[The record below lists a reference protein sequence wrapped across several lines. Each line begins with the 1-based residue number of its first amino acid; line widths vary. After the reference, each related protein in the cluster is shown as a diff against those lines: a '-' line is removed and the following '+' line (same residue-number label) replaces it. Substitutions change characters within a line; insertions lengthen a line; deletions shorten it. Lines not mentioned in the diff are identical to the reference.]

1 MGRRGRSFE
10 LHFKSRVEWPFIS
23 RARSLRTK
31 WILDIG
37 VTVVIV
43 WFCPVKIGLCVF
55 WLLFALWS
63 PTAGHS
69 LPFYFHCTAAW
80 LYLALLSKQCVPFT
94 RGFTHWPIAVYL
106 VTLIQFFFSVFFLF
120 FLPLQVKVW
129 FQNRRTK
136 FKRQKLEEEGS
147 ESQQK
152 KKGSHHINRWRL
164 ATKQAS
170 PEEIDVTSDD

>member
-1 MGRRGRSFE
+1 M
-10 LHFKSRVEWPFIS
+10 KVFILKTALS
-23 RARSLRTK
+23 EFLKAWSSRSLSQININIICLSNNSNLKAHMASCFPQNITY
-31 WILDIG
+31 L
-37 VTVVIV
+37 
-43 WFCPVKIGLCVF
+43 F
-55 WLLFALWS
+55 WTTGA
-63 PTAGHS
+63 S
-69 LPFYFHCTAAW
+69 LPLYFHCAVACTTNNVSFHVRFYARNNRG
-80 LYLALLSKQCVPFT
+80 LSPDTDTSASFSS
-94 RGFTHWPIAVYL
+94 
-106 VTLIQFFFSVFFLF
+106 FFR
-120 FLPLQVKVW
+120 LPLRPQVKVW

>member
-1 MGRRGRSFE
+1 MFSAACLLCDDL
-10 LHFKSRVEWPFIS
+10 LHFFSH
-23 RARSLRTK
+23 
-31 WILDIG
+31 
-37 VTVVIV
+37 
-43 WFCPVKIGLCVF
+43 
-55 WLLFALWS
+55 LL
-63 PTAGHS
+63 
-69 LPFYFHCTAAW
+69 CTA
-80 LYLALLSKQCVPFT
+80 LLPACVQPCQPNNVPPFT
-94 RGFTHWPIAVYL
+94 RGFTRWPIAVHP
-106 VTLIQFFFSVFFLF
+106 VILILLF
-120 FLPLQVKVW
+120 VLLLFGPLQVKVW

>member
-1 MGRRGRSFE
+1 MILVYSDGSLPYDHQLQAQITSFSFIPTAP
-10 LHFKSRVEWPFIS
+10 LPACMQPCHTNNVSFYLFLRVV
-23 RARSLRTK
+23 LRTVQSQF
-31 WILDIG
+31 I
-37 VTVVIV
+37 
-43 WFCPVKIGLCVF
+43 
-55 WLLFALWS
+55 
-63 PTAGHS
+63 
-69 LPFYFHCTAAW
+69 YM
-80 LYLALLSKQCVPFT
+80 
-94 RGFTHWPIAVYL
+94 
-106 VTLIQFFFSVFFLF
+106 TLIRVFCVFFLLSF
-120 FLPLQVKVW
+120 FFVRSLQVKVW

>member
-1 MGRRGRSFE
+1 M
-10 LHFKSRVEWPFIS
+10 
-23 RARSLRTK
+23 
-31 WILDIG
+31 
-37 VTVVIV
+37 
-43 WFCPVKIGLCVF
+43 
-55 WLLFALWS
+55 
-63 PTAGHS
+63 
-69 LPFYFHCTAAW
+69 
-80 LYLALLSKQCVPFT
+80 
-94 RGFTHWPIAVYL
+94 
-106 VTLIQFFFSVFFLF
+106 
-120 FLPLQVKVW
+120 QVKVW